1 MRESLEDLGNDIWYV
16 FASVCILSLILIF
29 LALEL
34 NNVMVRQNEQEK
46 VMQEFKNSERDC
58 LIAALYHEARGEG
71 KLGLEAVAS
80 VIYNRKNHPYFPSS
94 YCGITNQYKQ
104 FSYTLLNKPSGEEL
118 EAFVPA
124 YESRVYAEISTLSES
139 MVNGSFKASLPPS
152 VMWYTTKK
160 VHNKWTKKK
169 QVIAE
174 IGNHR
179 FYADKKGKI

>member
-1 MRESLEDLGNDIWYV
+1 MRDDSDHFDIYI
-16 FASVCILSLILIF
+16 ALCVCILSLNVIY
-29 LALEL
+29 LAYKL
-34 NNVMVRQNEQEK
+34 NSFEDKQDKQE
-46 VMQEFKNSERDC
+46 VVIQEFKNSERNC

-71 KLGLEAVAS
+71 KLGLKAVAS

-124 YESRVYAEISTLSES
+124 YESKVYAEILTLSES
-139 MVNGSFKASLPPS
+139 MVNERFKPSLAPS

-160 VHNKWTKKK
+160 VSNKWTKKK
-169 QVIAE
+169 RVVAE

-179 FYADKKGKI
+179 FYADKEGKI